1 MPGDSFCSFFFL
13 YMYIQQ
19 LMQLLSLQICCER
32 NAMLALRRAIFTH
45 FRYQKE
51 KQQKDDHAILVNESR

>member
-1 MPGDSFCSFFFL
+1 MPGDSFLFLFFF

-19 LMQLLSLQICCER
+19 LTLMQLLSLQICSER

-45 FRYQKE
+45 FRYQKKKKKK
-51 KQQKDDHAILVNESR
+51 KQAAK